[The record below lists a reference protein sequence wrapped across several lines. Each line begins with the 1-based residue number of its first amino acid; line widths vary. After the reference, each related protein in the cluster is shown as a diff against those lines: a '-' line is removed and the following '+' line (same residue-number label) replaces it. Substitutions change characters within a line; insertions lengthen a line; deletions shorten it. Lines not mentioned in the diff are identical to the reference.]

1 MYIQVVKEN
10 LYDCCDGES
19 VNHKTIKSYHYFLS
33 GSSGTIID
41 CESINSLYVK
51 SAFMIVV

>member
-33 GSSGTIID
+33 GSSGTS
-41 CESINSLYVK
+41 ESINSLYVK